1 MRPSTYS
8 PWPTRTADEV
18 SDGIFH
24 IAAATDWES
33 AKESGS
39 YELSTRG
46 ASLAEVGYIHCS
58 FASQVAMVANA
69 VYADSTEPLVLL
81 RINPAVVTATIQIE
95 NLDGGT
101 EHFPH
106 IYGPLDVAW
115 VSEVFAL
122 DRNPA
127 GKFELPATAIQQLGH
142 AEDSPNIEAS
152 RWPTRW

>member
-1 MRPSTYS
+1 M
-8 PWPTRTADEV
+8 

-24 IAAATDWES
+24 IAAAADWET

-39 YELSTRG
+39 YDRSTRG

-69 VYADSTEPLVLL
+69 VYGNSTEPLVLL
-81 RINPAVVTATIQIE
+81 RINPAAVTATIHIE

-106 IYGPLDVAW
+106 IYGPLETVW
-115 VSEVFAL
+115 VTEVFAL

-127 GKFELPATAIQQLGH
+127 GEFELPATAMQRLSH
-142 AEDSPNIEAS
+142 DVDSTSVDPS